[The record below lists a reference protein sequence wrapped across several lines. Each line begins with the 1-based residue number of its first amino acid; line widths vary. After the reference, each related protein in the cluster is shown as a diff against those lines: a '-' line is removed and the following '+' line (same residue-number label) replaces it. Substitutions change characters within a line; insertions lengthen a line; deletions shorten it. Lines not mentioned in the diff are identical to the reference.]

1 MAIKAARIL
10 PRGQSEYRNPLVSFI
25 DPKTIDIE
33 RTMVNLFELLRHK
46 GNRAASRLGTIT
58 IDRLLKKQFPEL
70 AAAGTVHGFN
80 GNEDAVRWW
89 LRSNLVDFVKRGKGP
104 DEEIFASLRPIH
116 IKSSL
121 IRNSK
126 NLKDYFASEQVYNLL
141 STDVRVR
148 EMLTQFASEGWQDGT
163 VSKKTDIDIDSLGI
177 LRLVEGISDVPVPEK
192 DNPYHA
198 TISSFFKD
206 SAKTYCD
213 DIHAL
218 LRYRNDVPRHVL
230 LEYIRTISAF
240 HLALYHIQLFVNLPK
255 ITQFDLPEL
264 DKKIPLV
271 VDVTDNPDSHTANL
285 AMQSAQS
292 ILDSIMDYLRMVF
305 KINIALRYLRL
316 DYGSDSHLQKAIE
329 LLRNP
334 DEKFQAYCQA
344 QTDQSVTLETQQD
357 RDDFSNIIELY
368 DSNLDQYAEIMAFTR
383 GKSLYGF
390 LVRMFDSFTL
400 KNLESGCLAAGKSRR
415 HKRRFVL
422 GSKLLETL
430 IQICVLRQE
439 GADYRTEPVSIENF
453 MHWLENRYGL
463 IISGIN
469 NTDFPQDIS
478 TNKAFLEN
486 IQKFK
491 DKLRQIGYYNVLSD
505 AFILQKI
512 RPRYDLTQ
520 TDHKG

>member
-1 MAIKAARIL
+1 MAIKAFRLA
-10 PRGQSEYRNPLVSFI
+10 PRGQSEYRNPLVSFV

-46 GNRAASRLGTIT
+46 GNRAASRLGTIS
-58 IDRLLKKQFPEL
+58 IDRLLEKQFPEL
-70 AAAGTVHGFN
+70 ANAGTVKGFT
-80 GNEDAVRWW
+80 GNEEAVRWW

-104 DEEIFASLRPIH
+104 EEEVFASLRPIH

-121 IRNSK
+121 IRNAK
-126 NLKDYFASEQVYNLL
+126 NLKDYYASEQLYNFL
-141 STDVRVR
+141 SVDIQVR
-148 EMLTQFASEGWQDGT
+148 EMLTTFASEGWQDGT
-163 VSKKTDIDIDSLGI
+163 VTKKTDLDIDSLGI

-192 DNPYHA
+192 NNPYHA
-198 TISSFFKD
+198 IISPFFKN
-206 SAKTYCD
+206 SAKAYCD

-218 LRYRNDVPRHVL
+218 LRYQKDVPRHVL

-255 ITQFDLPEL
+255 IAQFDPQEL
-264 DKKIPLV
+264 DNKVPLV
-271 VDVTDNPDSHTANL
+271 VDITDNPDSTIANL
-285 AMQSAQS
+285 AMQSAQTV
-292 ILDSIMDYLRMVF
+292 LDSVMDYMRMVF
-305 KINIALRYLRL
+305 KINIAIRYLRL
-316 DYGSDSHLQKAIE
+316 DYSNDKHLLQAIE

-334 DEKFQAYCQA
+334 DDKFQAYCQA
-344 QTDQSVTLETQQD
+344 QTDQSVSFDSIQD
-357 RDDFSNIIELY
+357 EDDFADMIELY
-368 DSNLDQYAEIMAFTR
+368 DTNLDQYAETMAFTR
-383 GKSLYGF
+383 GKSQYSF

-400 KNLESGCLAAGKSRR
+400 KNIESGCLAAGKSRR

-430 IQICVLRQE
+430 IQISVLRQD
-439 GADYRTEPVSIENF
+439 GADYHTEPVSIEDF
-453 MHWLENRYGL
+453 MKWLEERYGL
-463 IISGIN
+463 IINGIN
-469 NTDFPQDIS
+469 NPNFPQDIS

-512 RPRYDLTQ
+512 RPRYDLT
-520 TDHKG
+520 HPKNKV